1 MVHHAELI
9 LRCLD
14 AVQAT
19 SIVEVG
25 AYAGD
30 LTRVLA
36 DWADAA
42 DARVIAIDPSP
53 QAALVTLAE
62 QRPGIELR
70 RGTSLDAL
78 REIPIPDVLIIDGD
92 HNYFTVREELRIV
105 GDRAAGA
112 ELPMLLFHDVCW
124 PHGRRDDYF
133 DPERIPA
140 DYRQPVAGDG
150 RGIFPTE
157 PGTRADG
164 LPYPRS
170 AAREGGER
178 NGVLTA
184 VEEFVTDRER
194 LQLVVMPAF
203 FGFGAV
209 WHRDAPWASA
219 VEQLVRPWDRHPLL
233 AALEANRVR
242 HIAEEHA
249 MRVAL
254 WKVQEQQSRQE
265 VVLRRLLESR
275 AFAVAEGLSRL
286 RVRARIAT
294 NQSVISREQIRR
306 ALSDPPSEPERPG
319 TVAG

>member
-1 MVHHAELI
+1 MVHHADLI

-14 AVQAT
+14 AVRAT

-36 DWADAA
+36 DWAGAA
-42 DARVIAIDPSP
+42 GARVIAIDPSP
-53 QAALVTLAE
+53 QDALVALAE
-62 QRPGIELR
+62 QRLAVELR
-70 RGTSLDAL
+70 RDTSLDLL
-78 REIPIPDVLIIDGD
+78 REIPMPDVLIIDGD
-92 HNYFTVREELRIV
+92 HNYYTVREELQIV
-105 GDRAAGA
+105 GNRAIAA
-112 ELPMLLFHDVCW
+112 KLPMLLFHDVCW

-140 DYRQPVAGDG
+140 DYRQSVAGDG
-150 RGIFPTE
+150 RGIFPME

-184 VEEFVTDRER
+184 VEEFVADRER
-194 LQLVVMPAF
+194 LQLVVVPAF
-203 FGFGAV
+203 FGLGAV
-209 WHRDAPWASA
+209 WHRDAPWAPA
-219 VEQLVRPWDRHPLL
+219 VEQFLRPWDRHPLL

-306 ALSDPPSEPERPG
+306 ALSDPPPEPERPR
-319 TVAG
+319 TVGG